1 MPPVLLLA
9 LLNPVADITV
19 SRTVNSISAGTGKL
33 TLAGG
38 SCKSSDAYGSNDC
51 VLDWGKS
58 YTAAANGTLTKAIES
73 GDTFTAD
80 FTVDELLH
88 FKFTC
93 QLCGVDCSFTLP
105 VVRKHV
111 SFAMP
116 ACPITA
122 GAVHVSK
129 SFTLPTSS
137 PIPLKS
143 GFKGTVI
150 AQDKAGNSLASINV
164 QQHVPR
170 ATAPLSSARL
180 CGSCASLARLVAW
193 RSWVLLGPRRPATG
207 LGCSSEKPAMC
218 GVTAP
223 TAVGHPGAG
232 GRVGWR
238 RRPARRGRGRVA
250 RYIQLAQEA
259 CGVRPQNVGS
269 DAFNCE
275 APPVGRSRAF
285 IVIYYMYCSI
295 PVSWGLRPRG
305 SRVFVPAGCATL
317 RWRDGASHRRG
328 SEQALSRHGTNTGAD
343 IV

>member
-33 TLAGG
+33 TLAGS

-80 FTVDELLH
+80 FTVDELLP

-170 ATAPLSSARL
+170 AAAPLSSARL

-193 RSWVLLGPRRPATG
+193 RSRVLLGPSRRPRVLERKACHVWSHRSHCCWPPRCRGTCRMAPST
-207 LGCSSEKPAMC
+207 CSSRPRPSST
-218 GVTAP
+218 VP
-223 TAVGHPGAG
+223 RAVEHSTDSFL
-232 GRVGWR
+232 WR
-238 RRPARRGRGRVA
+238 ARPH
-250 RYIQLAQEA
+250 
-259 CGVRPQNVGS
+259 NVLGS

-275 APPVGRSRAF
+275 APPVGRSRA
-285 IVIYYMYCSI
+285 
-295 PVSWGLRPRG
+295 L
-305 SRVFVPAGCATL
+305 L
-317 RWRDGASHRRG
+317 
-328 SEQALSRHGTNTGAD
+328 
-343 IV
+343 

>member
-1 MPPVLLLA
+1 MITLRRMPPVLLLA
-9 LLNPVADITV
+9 FLNPVADITV
-19 SRTVNSISAGTGKL
+19 SRTVNSISAGTGML
-33 TLAGG
+33 TLAGS

-80 FTVDELLH
+80 FTVDELLP

-170 ATAPLSSARL
+170 AAAPLSSARL

-193 RSWVLLGPRRPATG
+193 RSRVLLGPSRRPRVLERKA
-207 LGCSSEKPAMC
+207 CHVWSHRSHC
-218 GVTAP
+218 CC
-223 TAVGHPGAG
+223 HSGAG
-232 GRVGWR
+232 ERVGWR

-250 RYIQLAQEA
+250 RYLELSSTARYRQLPVACAAAQ
-259 CGVRPQNVGS
+259 
-269 DAFNCE
+269 
-275 APPVGRSRAF
+275 
-285 IVIYYMYCSI
+285 CS
-295 PVSWGLRPRG
+295 WLRC
-305 SRVFVPAGCATL
+305 FQL
-317 RWRDGASHRRG
+317 
-328 SEQALSRHGTNTGAD
+328 
-343 IV
+343 

>member
-80 FTVDELLH
+80 FTVDELLP

-170 ATAPLSSARL
+170 AAAPLSSARL

-193 RSWVLLGPRRPATG
+193 RSWVLLGPSQRPRVLERKACHVWSHRSHCCWPLRCRGACRMAPST
-207 LGCSSEKPAMC
+207 CSSRPRPSST
-218 GVTAP
+218 VP
-223 TAVGHPGAG
+223 RAVEHSTDSFL
-232 GRVGWR
+232 WR
-238 RRPARRGRGRVA
+238 ARPH
-250 RYIQLAQEA
+250 
-259 CGVRPQNVGS
+259 NVLGS

-275 APPVGRSRAF
+275 APPVGRSRA
-285 IVIYYMYCSI
+285 
-295 PVSWGLRPRG
+295 L
-305 SRVFVPAGCATL
+305 L
-317 RWRDGASHRRG
+317 
-328 SEQALSRHGTNTGAD
+328 
-343 IV
+343 

>member
-80 FTVDELLH
+80 FTVDELLP

-170 ATAPLSSARL
+170 AAAPLSSARL

-193 RSWVLLGPRRPATG
+193 RSWVLLGPSWPIHRPRVLERKACHVWSHRSHCCWPPRCRGTCRMAPST
-207 LGCSSEKPAMC
+207 CSSRPRPSST
-218 GVTAP
+218 VP
-223 TAVGHPGAG
+223 RAVEHGTDSFL
-232 GRVGWR
+232 WR
-238 RRPARRGRGRVA
+238 ARPH
-250 RYIQLAQEA
+250 
-259 CGVRPQNVGS
+259 NVLGS

-275 APPVGRSRAF
+275 APPVGRSRA
-285 IVIYYMYCSI
+285 
-295 PVSWGLRPRG
+295 L
-305 SRVFVPAGCATL
+305 L
-317 RWRDGASHRRG
+317 
-328 SEQALSRHGTNTGAD
+328 
-343 IV
+343 

>member
-1 MPPVLLLA
+1 MPPILLLA
-9 LLNPVADITV
+9 LLNPLADITV

-80 FTVDELLH
+80 FTVDELLP

-137 PIPLKS
+137 PVPLKS

-150 AQDKAGNSLASINV
+150 AEDKAGNSLASINV
-164 QQHVPR
+164 QQHDQR
-170 ATAPLSSARL
+170 AAAPLGSARL
-180 CGSCASLARLVAW
+180 CSSCASLARLVAW
-193 RSWVLLGPRRPATG
+193 RPWVLLGPSWPSHRPRVLERKACHVWSHRSHCAWPPRCREPCRMAPST
-207 LGCSSEKPAMC
+207 CSS
-218 GVTAP
+218 
-223 TAVGHPGAG
+223 
-232 GRVGWR
+232 
-238 RRPARRGRGRVA
+238 RPRPSSTV
-250 RYIQLAQEA
+250 QEA
-259 CGVRPQNVGS
+259 CGVW
-269 DAFNCE
+269 
-275 APPVGRSRAF
+275 RA
-285 IVIYYMYCSI
+285 
-295 PVSWGLRPRG
+295 
-305 SRVFVPAGCATL
+305 AA
-317 RWRDGASHRRG
+317 AA
-328 SEQALSRHGTNTGAD
+328 E
-343 IV
+343 

>member
-1 MPPVLLLA
+1 MRASSPLSAVTAAPCKHATRTADTARRRRASHRPATGVPSHAARRNHCSLITPRRMPPVLLLA
-9 LLNPVADITV
+9 LLNPVADITL

-38 SCKSSDAYGSNDC
+38 LCKSSDAYGSNDC

-58 YTAAANGTLTKAIES
+58 YTAAANGTLTKEIES

-80 FTVDELLH
+80 FTIDELLP

-122 GAVHVSK
+122 GAVHVLK

-137 PIPLKS
+137 PVPLKS

-164 QQHVPR
+164 QQHDQR
-170 ATAPLSSARL
+170 AAAPLNSARL

-193 RSWVLLGPRRPATG
+193 RSWVLLGPSHRPRV
-207 LGCSSEKPAMC
+207 LEPEKPAMC
-218 GVTAP
+218 GVTAL

-232 GRVGWR
+232 ERVEWR
-238 RRPARRGRGRVA
+238 RRGRGLVA
-250 RYIQLAQEA
+250 RYRRPAP
-259 CGVRPQNVGS
+259 CGLLY
-269 DAFNCE
+269 DA
-275 APPVGRSRAF
+275 S
-285 IVIYYMYCSI
+285 
-295 PVSWGLRPRG
+295 
-305 SRVFVPAGCATL
+305 
-317 RWRDGASHRRG
+317 
-328 SEQALSRHGTNTGAD
+328 
-343 IV
+343 

>member
-80 FTVDELLH
+80 FTVDELLP

-93 QLCGVDCSFTLP
+93 QLCGVNCSFTLP

-164 QQHVPR
+164 QQHVQR
-170 ATAPLSSARL
+170 AAGPLSSALL
-180 CGSCASLARLVAW
+180 CGS
-193 RSWVLLGPRRPATG
+193 
-207 LGCSSEKPAMC
+207 
-218 GVTAP
+218 
-223 TAVGHPGAG
+223 
-232 GRVGWR
+232 
-238 RRPARRGRGRVA
+238 
-250 RYIQLAQEA
+250 
-259 CGVRPQNVGS
+259 
-269 DAFNCE
+269 
-275 APPVGRSRAF
+275 
-285 IVIYYMYCSI
+285 
-295 PVSWGLRPRG
+295 
-305 SRVFVPAGCATL
+305 
-317 RWRDGASHRRG
+317 
-328 SEQALSRHGTNTGAD
+328 
-343 IV
+343 

>member
-9 LLNPVADITV
+9 FLNPVADITV
-19 SRTVNSISAGTGKL
+19 SRTVNSISAGTGML
-33 TLAGG
+33 TLAGS

-80 FTVDELLH
+80 FTVDELLP

-105 VVRKHV
+105 VVRKYV

-170 ATAPLSSARL
+170 AAAPLSSARL

-193 RSWVLLGPRRPATG
+193 RSRVLLVPSHWPRVLERRACHVWSHRSHCCWPPRCRGTCRMAPSTCSSRPRPSSTVHTACRRPVA
-207 LGCSSEKPAMC
+207 C
-218 GVTAP
+218 GRRMLAP
-223 TAVGHPGAG
+223 MLSTVKRHPSG
-232 GRVGWR
+232 GR
-238 RRPARRGRGRVA
+238 
-250 RYIQLAQEA
+250 
-259 CGVRPQNVGS
+259 
-269 DAFNCE
+269 
-275 APPVGRSRAF
+275 AP
-285 IVIYYMYCSI
+285 
-295 PVSWGLRPRG
+295 L
-305 SRVFVPAGCATL
+305 L
-317 RWRDGASHRRG
+317 
-328 SEQALSRHGTNTGAD
+328 
-343 IV
+343 